1 MIKRLSTGIFYQD
14 SYFREDI
21 EETKLNVG
29 NYSEF
34 VERWDDKDQYQLYH
48 EALDWLGFRQN
59 EIVELSFKAQQWSVQ
74 QGIRKFGDEG
84 KKSAMKEIKNLAVKN
99 NCFGEVDYKPLSQEQ
114 KDKALPILMFMVK
127 KRNGDIKTRG
137 CANGSVQ
144 RIYTDKNSVS
154 SPTPDFYAFKYVCT
168 VIAKEG
174 RDVAT
179 VDLPGFFLQT
189 DQDGEEEILLKLTG
203 AVALLLVESDEEKW
217 KKHVVQENG
226 KCTIYVLCNK
236 AIYGTINAA
245 LLVYRKLAK
254 LFKSW
259 GLIMN
264 PYDPWVWNKDVNGE
278 QLTIM
283 FHIDYLLLAHVQA
296 SIITESFGS

>member
-1 MIKRLSTGIFYQD
+1 
-14 SYFREDI
+14 
-21 EETKLNVG
+21 
-29 NYSEF
+29 
-34 VERWDDKDQYQLYH
+34 
-48 EALDWLGFRQN
+48 
-59 EIVELSFKAQQWSVQ
+59 
-74 QGIRKFGDEG
+74 
-84 KKSAMKEIKNLAVKN
+84 MKEIKNLAVKN
-99 NCFGEVDYKPLSQEQ
+99 NCFGEVDYKSLSQKQ
-114 KDKALPILMFMVK
+114 KDIALPILMFMVK
-127 KRNGDIKTRG
+127 KRSGDIKTRG

-144 RIYTDKNSVS
+144 RIYTDKYSVS
-154 SPTPDFYAFKYVCT
+154 SPTPDFYAFKNVCA

-189 DQDGEEEILLKLTG
+189 DQDGEEDILLLLKLIG

-217 KKHVVQENG
+217 KKHIVQENG

-236 AIYGTINAA
+236 AIYGTTNAA
-245 LLVYRKLAK
+245 LLAYRKLAK

-264 PYDPWVWNKDVNGE
+264 SYDPCFWNKDVNGE

-283 FHIDYLLLAHVQA
+283 FHIDDLLLAHV
-296 SIITESFGS
+296 

>member
-1 MIKRLSTGIFYQD
+1 M
-14 SYFREDI
+14 
-21 EETKLNVG
+21 
-29 NYSEF
+29 
-34 VERWDDKDQYQLYH
+34 YH
-48 EALDWLGFRQN
+48 EVLDWLGFRQN

-99 NCFGEVDYKPLSQEQ
+99 NCFGEVDYKSLSQEK

-154 SPTPDFYAFKYVCT
+154 SPTPDFYAFKYVCA

-174 RDVAT
+174 RDIAT

-189 DQDGEEEILLKLTG
+189 EQDGEEEILLKLTG
-203 AVALLLVESDEEKW
+203 AVALLLVKSDEEKW
-217 KKHVVQENG
+217 KKHIVQENG

-236 AIYGTINAA
+236 DIYGTMNA
-245 LLVYRKLAK
+245 LCWLTENWRNY
-254 LFKSW
+254 
-259 GLIMN
+259 LIVGAYN
-264 PYDPWVWNKDVNGE
+264 
-278 QLTIM
+278 
-283 FHIDYLLLAHVQA
+283 
-296 SIITESFGS
+296 ESLRSLCLE